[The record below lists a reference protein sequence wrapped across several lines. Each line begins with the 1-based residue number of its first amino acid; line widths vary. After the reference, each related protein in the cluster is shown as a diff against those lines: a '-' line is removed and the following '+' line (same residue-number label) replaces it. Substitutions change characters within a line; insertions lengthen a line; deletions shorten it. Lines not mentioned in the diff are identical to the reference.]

1 MNVSNLGEFS
11 LIERLTS
18 VFADNYRPPES
29 RANDRFELLIGVG
42 DDAAAWSGPA
52 GTTVL
57 TCDAMVAGTHFDLA
71 YAAPGDVGWR
81 AMVSCQSDVAAMG
94 FRPAFSTVTLGL
106 TGNEPAE
113 QMDEL
118 YVGMAQ
124 ACSHFGGRLVG
135 GDIVRSK
142 TMFISV
148 AMVGTDPS
156 ADPDMP
162 GRPMTRSG
170 AEPGDVIAVTG
181 PVGGS
186 AGGLRLLISSS
197 DAHADAETNVTGAM
211 LTHAHL
217 RPEPRVATGIW
228 LATNGVACAV
238 DVSDGLVDDLG
249 RVCRASAVAARVQL
263 SKIPVD
269 PALKKVFPDDW
280 LEMALGGGEGYQLLF
295 TAPASVVQAAQRTDP
310 AIVAIG
316 EIAAGPSQ
324 VTVLDD
330 TGTPIKTDV
339 AGFDHFLS

>member
-1 MNVSNLGEFS
+1 MNVSDLGEFG
-11 LIERLTS
+11 LIERLTG

-29 RANDRFELLIGVG
+29 RADGRFELLIGVG
-42 DDAAAWSGPA
+42 DDAAAWAGPA

-106 TGNEPAE
+106 TGSEPAE
-113 QMDEL
+113 QLDEL

-124 ACSHFGGRLVG
+124 ACSHFGGRVVG

-156 ADPDMP
+156 SDPEKP
-162 GRPMTRSG
+162 ARPMTRSA

-181 PVGGS
+181 PVGAS
-186 AGGLRLLISSS
+186 AGGLRLLISG
-197 DAHADAETNVTGAM
+197 AETNVTEAT

-217 RPEPRVATGIW
+217 RPEPRVMTGIW
-228 LATNGVACAV
+228 LAASGVTCAV

-249 RVCRASAVAARVQL
+249 RVCRASGAAARLRL
-263 SKIPVD
+263 SEIPVD

-280 LEMALGGGEGYQLLF
+280 LELALGGGEGYQLLF
-295 TAPASVVQAAQRTDP
+295 TAPAEVVDAARSTDP
-310 AIVAIG
+310 SIVAIG
-316 EIAAGPSQ
+316 EIAAGPPR

-330 TGTPIKTDV
+330 TGTPIEAGV

>member
-1 MNVSNLGEFS
+1 MNVSDLGEFG
-11 LIERLTS
+11 LIERLIG
-18 VFADNYRPPES
+18 VFADNYRPAES
-29 RANDRFELLIGVG
+29 RADGRFDLLIGSG
-42 DDAAAWSGPA
+42 DDAAAWAGPA

-106 TGNEPAE
+106 TGSEPAE
-113 QMDEL
+113 QLDEL

-124 ACSHFGGRLVG
+124 ACSHFGGRVVG
-135 GDIVRSK
+135 GDIVRSE

-156 ADPDMP
+156 SDPDTSA
-162 GRPMTRSG
+162 RPMTRS
-170 AEPGDVIAVTG
+170 AAKPGDVIAVTG
-181 PVGGS
+181 PVGAS
-186 AGGLRLLISSS
+186 TGGLRLLMSGLDTDRSVS
-197 DAHADAETNVTGAM
+197 GTT

-228 LATNGVACAV
+228 LAANGVACAV

-249 RVCRASAVAARVQL
+249 RVCRASDVAARLRL

-269 PALKKVFPDDW
+269 PTLKKFFPDDW
-280 LEMALGGGEGYQLLF
+280 LEMVLGGGEGYQLLF
-295 TAPASVVQAAQRTDP
+295 TAPAPVVQAAQRADP
-310 AIVAIG
+310 SIVAIG
-316 EIAAGPSQ
+316 EIAAGPPQ
-324 VTVLDD
+324 VTVLDN
-330 TGTPIKTDV
+330 TGEPIKTPPK
-339 AGFDHFLS
+339 GHDHFPKR